1 MDKRVRVY
9 YSGVVQGVGF
19 RFTARDLAYR
29 HKVGGWVKN
38 LFDGRVELEIE
49 GEEKAVNSILNDLR
63 QEFARSIT
71 NIELKELPVSGGS
84 REFQISF

>member
-1 MDKRVRVY
+1 MCVY

-29 HKVGGWVKN
+29 YRVGGWVKN

-49 GEEKAVNSILNDLR
+49 GSKEAVDRVLNELQ

-71 NIELKELPVSGGS
+71 NIELTELPVSGGCK
-84 REFQISF
+84 EFRIEF

>member
-1 MDKRVRVY
+1 MLVFPCY

-29 HKVGGWVKN
+29 YKVGGWVKN

-71 NIELKELPVSGGS
+71 SIELKELPISGSS